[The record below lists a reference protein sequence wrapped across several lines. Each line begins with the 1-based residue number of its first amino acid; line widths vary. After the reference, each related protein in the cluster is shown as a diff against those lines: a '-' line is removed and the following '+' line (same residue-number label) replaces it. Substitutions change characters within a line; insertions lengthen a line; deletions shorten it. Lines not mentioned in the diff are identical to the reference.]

1 MNYGSRPSHTA
12 PGLLADHTITAR
24 TRLKFS
30 LSFGTKGRQGTPTEL
45 LVEGHL
51 VDKGISVNYAVN
63 QNIKVSKYILTSK
76 GWPHR

>member
-30 LSFGTKGRQGTPTEL
+30 LSLRTKERQGALTEL

-51 VDKGISVNYAVN
+51 VDKGTCFIYAANASV
-63 QNIKVSKYILTSK
+63 KVSEDIKNV
-76 GWPHR
+76 